1 MPAQWT
7 ADLIGKMHA
16 YRITQAELANQ
27 LGYTPQYVSTVL
39 NGKREPEAAEQK
51 FKSALAL
58 LIEQRHSTT

>member
-16 YRITQAELANQ
+16 HRITQFELAKK

-39 NGKREPEAAEQK
+39 NGKREPEAAEHK
-51 FKSALAL
+51 FNAALDEL
-58 LIEQRHSTT
+58 TQYHQSTT

>member
-16 YRITQAELANQ
+16 YRITQTELARH
-27 LGYTPQYVSTVL
+27 LGYTQQYVSTVL

-51 FKSALAL
+51 FKSALND
-58 LIEQRHSTT
+58 LIEQRQYTT